1 MLELRERGVHAEGNA
16 LSSNDPRKRV
26 IEVIAMRNLELQCP
40 SLFEQSAY
48 IGGVWVDNTPLPR
61 VSVTNPATGEVIGS
75 VPQCTPEQIS
85 EAIACAN
92 AALPDWRGW
101 SSRERAFV
109 LREWAKLVE
118 QHRDDLA
125 AILCFE
131 QGKPLHEARS
141 EITQAAN
148 YLDWFAEESRRI
160 YGDNIPAPRRN
171 QRIRVLH
178 QPIGVCGA
186 ITSWTFPSSMVAR
199 RVGAALAAGCTVIH
213 HPDPRTPF
221 SALALCVLAE
231 NAGMP
236 RGVLSVLTGES
247 EAISTA
253 IVADDTVRKVSF
265 TGSIDEGKRLMSLCS
280 STVKKVALELG
291 ANCPFIVFADADID
305 LAVKGALDARFRH
318 SGQAAMCANRFFVH
332 EDVYDS
338 FVSRLVSKVATMK
351 LSDGFAEGAQIG
363 PLISD
368 EAVTRIEH
376 LVDEAVRAGARIA
389 TGGSRLAPG
398 ANFFKPTVLT
408 NVEPHMSVCG
418 DEMLGP
424 IASVLQF
431 RNEDDVIALANDT
444 RTGLAAYFYTSD
456 ISRAFRV
463 MEALECGVVG
473 VNDSLVFNEVAPF
486 GGIKESGMGREGAHS
501 GIEEYLEAKYVCFGN
516 L

>member
-1 MLELRERGVHAEGNA
+1 
-16 LSSNDPRKRV
+16 
-26 IEVIAMRNLELQCP
+26 
-40 SLFEQSAY
+40 
-48 IGGVWVDNTPLPR
+48 
-61 VSVTNPATGEVIGS
+61 
-75 VPQCTPEQIS
+75 
-85 EAIACAN
+85 
-92 AALPDWRGW
+92 
-101 SSRERAFV
+101 
-109 LREWAKLVE
+109 
-118 QHRDDLA
+118 
-125 AILCFE
+125 
-131 QGKPLHEARS
+131 
-141 EITQAAN
+141 
-148 YLDWFAEESRRI
+148 
-160 YGDNIPAPRRN
+160 
-171 QRIRVLH
+171 
-178 QPIGVCGA
+178 
-186 ITSWTFPSSMVAR
+186 
-199 RVGAALAAGCTVIH
+199 
-213 HPDPRTPF
+213 
-221 SALALCVLAE
+221 LCVLAE

-247 EAISTA
+247 EAIRTA

-291 ANCPFIVFADADID
+291 ANCPFIVFADADIE

-332 EDVYDS
+332 EDVYER
-338 FVSRLVSKVATMK
+338 FVSRLVSKVATMNV
-351 LSDGFAEGAQIG
+351 SDGFAEGAQIG

-368 EAVTRIEH
+368 HAVTRIER

-389 TGGSRLAPG
+389 TGGSRVTPG

-408 NVEPHMSVCG
+408 HVEPHMSVCG
-418 DEMLGP
+418 DEVLGP

-431 RNEDDVIALANDT
+431 RDEDDVIALANDT
-444 RTGLAAYFYTSD
+444 RTGLAAYFYTAD